1 MLCYYQ
7 IRNIRLIC
15 KYINDE
21 RYKALDEAFIISL
34 LGYGNVLLY
43 NIPLT
48 PTVNIQLCL
57 ISGDT
62 HWQSFVP
69 APLAPCTLYRIM
81 FHTFKILSG
90 SDPKVYTTGTNVI
103 PVLFSF
109 DAKTVE

>member
-48 PTVNIQLCL
+48 
-57 ISGDT
+57 
-62 HWQSFVP
+62 H
-69 APLAPCTLYRIM
+69 PLSIYNC
-81 FHTFKILSG
+81 
-90 SDPKVYTTGTNVI
+90 V
-103 PVLFSF
+103 
-109 DAKTVE
+109 